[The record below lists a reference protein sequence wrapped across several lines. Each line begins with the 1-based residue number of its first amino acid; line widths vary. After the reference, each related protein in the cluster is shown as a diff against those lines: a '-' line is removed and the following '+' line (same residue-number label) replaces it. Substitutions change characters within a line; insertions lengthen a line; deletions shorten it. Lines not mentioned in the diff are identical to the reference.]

1 MYIFIIWMFMLTS
14 IPKCVCYVLRCFH
27 VQSSLYIVL
36 HFVLSLTF
44 KYDMKQ

>member
-27 VQSSLYIVL
+27 VQSSLYNSPTLCVEFDFQI
-36 HFVLSLTF
+36 
-44 KYDMKQ
+44 